1 MFSLEEIDLIK
12 DETLSKFD
20 IKKCYDLML
29 NWYGYKP
36 KDQEDVLDIINE
48 VTGILKSS
56 YMVGGQITPCSTASF
71 SVGFIDSFFIISWTN
86 IWTNT
91 SLNVKNDVELLSLI
105 RKESNV
111 YSEINYKEFLR
122 SYKINKLWK
131 NKEIVITQE
140 NIN

>member
-56 YMVGGQITPCSTASF
+56 YMVGGQITPCSTAGF

-86 IWTNT
+86 II
-91 SLNVKNDVELLSLI
+91 LNVKNDVELLSLI